1 MGWCESERDGNG
13 AEAGGG
19 QVGCDPVAVSLM
31 LNDKSPMLCFDKK
44 KKSPYAMCVC
54 IYVSILWK

>member
-19 QVGCDPVAVSLM
+19 QVGCDPVAVNLM

-44 KKSPYAMCVC
+44 KNSPMLCACAYM
-54 IYVSILWK
+54 